1 LTGRSK
7 RVVSGA
13 CCATCDA
20 LSAAPVRIPCA
31 VPLPIVAGPGPG
43 RPVDDFGA
51 RPVVDG
57 GRHRVLVFLV
67 PRRGHCR
74 TEAISCAAHAQGVTF
89 FVVVLLFAAA
99 ELMRNSNVRAGILLS
114 MLGWLLFVAFAIL
127 DTGVGRGWASLLRG
141 LGWVLV

>member
-1 LTGRSK
+1 MCLFSLFHGE
-7 RVVSGA
+7 G
-13 CCATCDA
+13 
-20 LSAAPVRIPCA
+20 IA
-31 VPLPIVAGPGPG
+31 V
-43 RPVDDFGA
+43 
-51 RPVVDG
+51 
-57 GRHRVLVFLV
+57 
-67 PRRGHCR
+67 